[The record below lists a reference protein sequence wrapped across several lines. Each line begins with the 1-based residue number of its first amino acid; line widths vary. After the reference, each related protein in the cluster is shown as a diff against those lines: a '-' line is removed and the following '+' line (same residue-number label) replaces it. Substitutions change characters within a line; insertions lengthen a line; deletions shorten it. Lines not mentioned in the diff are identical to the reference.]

1 MIYTVTVNPALDYVI
16 QLKKVK
22 AGKVNRSN
30 DCQFLAGGK
39 GINVSQIVNQ
49 LDVDNTAWGFVGGFT
64 GKELVRQLN
73 VKQIVN
79 DFVTISDDTR
89 VNVKVHAQK
98 ETEINAAG
106 PEIDQQEITAFKARL
121 DDLNKG
127 DIVVLSGSLTPS
139 LPSDFYEQLLP
150 TIKEAGAEFAIDTT
164 GQALLDS
171 LKYHPLVIK
180 PNQHE
185 LAELFDVDLVN
196 KEDILKAAKKLQE
209 MGAQNV
215 LISLADQGA
224 YLLTHDHVYYAN
236 PAQGITVNSVG
247 AGDSMIAGFVGT
259 YYQTQDPVKAL
270 QVGAAC
276 GGATA
281 FSEGIAVKSQI
292 DTLLPQIKVQK
303 IQ

>member
-16 QLKKVK
+16 QLNQVK
-22 AGKVNRSN
+22 AGKINRSK

-39 GINVSQIVNQ
+39 GINVSQVLNQ
-49 LDVDNTAWGFVGGFT
+49 LGVDNTAWGFIGGFT

-89 VNVKVHAQK
+89 VNVKIHAQK

-106 PEIDQQEITAFKARL
+106 PKIDEQEITAFKARL

-127 DIVVLSGSLTPS
+127 DIVVISGSLTPS
-139 LPSDFYEQLLP
+139 LPKDFYEQLLP

-171 LKYHPLVIK
+171 LKYQPLVIK

-185 LAELFDVDLVN
+185 LEQLFDTDLVN
-196 KEDILKAAKKLQE
+196 EEDILKAAKKLQE

-215 LISLADQGA
+215 LISLAANGA
-224 YLLTHDHVYYAN
+224 YLVTKDHIYYAN
-236 PAQGITVNSVG
+236 AAQGITVNSVG

-259 YYQTQDPVKAL
+259 YYETQDAVKAL

-281 FSEGIAVKSQI
+281 FSEGIGVKSQI

-303 IQ
+303 IR